1 MPKKKVVDSDEE
13 EELDEEELHQ
23 VQSGRATKVSARPR
37 RAAAAAVQKLTQKL
51 IDGDD
56 EDEDGEEELVEI
68 PKAALTKYKTDI
80 NAEPNT
86 VHVIKKDDINPAML
100 KALLVDE
107 WPTWASKTGGW
118 PDLNVPYEYE
128 HRLRELSLVLEG
140 SATVTIPGGKA
151 VEIHTGDFAVF
162 PKKLVCTW
170 VITEPL
176 KKKYYEFSR

>member
-1 MPKKKVVDSDEE
+1 
-13 EELDEEELHQ
+13 
-23 VQSGRATKVSARPR
+23 
-37 RAAAAAVQKLTQKL
+37 
-51 IDGDD
+51 
-56 EDEDGEEELVEI
+56 
-68 PKAALTKYKTDI
+68 
-80 NAEPNT
+80 
-86 VHVIKKDDINPAML
+86 ML

-128 HRLRELSLVLEG
+128 HRLRVSEPYTQLSYSFTMLSSSHSPNTFKLPIQVTCLNFDILLLLILQELSLILEG

-151 VEIHTGDFAVF
+151 VQINTGDFAVF

-170 VITEPL
+170 VITESL